1 MHAHVEV
8 LLYANAVHCFRKE
21 AGLKEE
27 FHIRA
32 KERKER
38 EGDEFTRHR
47 ALVVVA
53 PDYGIQANLGEEE
66 ESRRRRRTRRR
77 NGKLSWWLEREREEG
92 D

>member
-32 KERKER
+32 KERK
-38 EGDEFTRHR
+38 
-47 ALVVVA
+47 
-53 PDYGIQANLGEEE
+53 
-66 ESRRRRRTRRR
+66 
-77 NGKLSWWLEREREEG
+77 KREREMSLLDTG
-92 D
+92 LPLLLPQTTAFRLI